1 VNFRKSVEAD
11 LDQIL
16 ALLDEKSINTA
27 HRDRY
32 VEFLENG
39 QYRREFTWVA
49 EDGDGRVV
57 AVAVWWTFPSADRP
71 IALDGLFAA
80 PAVTDPVAVWTELV
94 EQVMRDAPATD
105 EPPSYHIFLP
115 PGWRAD
121 AEIQA
126 ALQPRR
132 AAAAAAGM
140 TEALERLRFE
150 WLAETP
156 VPTRSQRLTFR
167 AEPDD
172 EAFLDVFRRVAAGSL
187 DASTR
192 DTIARAG
199 LDGYARE
206 DLEMYKTMPG
216 ERGWWKLAYDKAGD
230 LIGFAIPSRN
240 NGGPV
245 VGFLGV
251 LPEHRGHGYAGD
263 LLAEITADL
272 ADLGAQ
278 RIAADTDVENVP
290 MANSFRRLGY
300 REFAVR
306 LVLSPPPPAA

>member
-1 VNFRKSVEAD
+1 VNIRTSVEVD

-16 ALLDEKSINTA
+16 AHLGTQSINTA
-27 HRDRY
+27 HRNRY
-32 VEFLENG
+32 VEFLDNG

-49 EDGDGRVV
+49 EDGDGRIA
-57 AVAVWWTFPSADRP
+57 AVAVWWSVPGANRP
-71 IALDGLFAA
+71 IALDGLFADPGIA
-80 PAVTDPVAVWTELV
+80 DPVPLWTELIQ
-94 EQVMRDAPATD
+94 QVTRAAPAGE

-115 PGWRAD
+115 PGWRD
-121 AEIQA
+121 DTEIQA
-126 ALQPRR
+126 ALQPRL

-140 TEALERLRFE
+140 TEVLERLRFE
-150 WLAETP
+150 WLAETA
-156 VPTRSQRLTFR
+156 VPARSQRLAFR
-167 AEPDD
+167 TEPDD

-187 DASTR
+187 DANTR

-206 DLEMYKTMPG
+206 DLDLYKTMPG
-216 ERGWWKLAYDKAGD
+216 ERGWWKLAYDKSDD
-230 LIGFAIPSRN
+230 LVGFAIPSRN
-240 NGGPV
+240 HAGPV

-251 LPEHRGHGYAGD
+251 VPEHRGHGYADD

-278 RIAADTDVENVP
+278 RIAADTDSTNVP

-300 REFAVR
+300 RQFAVR
-306 LVLSPPPPAA
+306 LVVSPPPPA